1 MRKERFEAFTDAV
14 LAIILTILVLDIK
27 LPSNSGSFSSLV
39 EVVPKFIA
47 YVVTFIFI
55 TTIWVNHHFLFSQV
69 SKINNKILWVN
80 ILALFW
86 TSLLPAT
93 TAWLGDRIMSPTPAV
108 LYSLNVLLF
117 NVTMLTLRSLVINEN
132 KLTKHIGLS
141 THEFISLIIN
151 TATLVIAFWYPP
163 FSFIGLSID
172 LIIWISLQFFHQDS
186 RNTVH

>member
-27 LPSNSGSFSSLV
+27 LPSNSASLSSLT
-39 EVVPKFIA
+39 EVAPKFIA

-55 TTIWVNHHFLFSQV
+55 ATIWVNHHFLFSQV
-69 SKINNKILWVN
+69 STINNKILWVN

-93 TAWLGDRIMSPTPAV
+93 TAWLGDHIMSSTPAV

-117 NVTMLTLRSLVINEN
+117 NITMLILRSLVVNEN
-132 KLTKHIGLS
+132 QITNHIGLNVN
-141 THEFISLIIN
+141 ELISLGIN
-151 TATLVIAFWYPP
+151 TMTLIVAFWYPP

-172 LIIWISLQFFHQDS
+172 LIIWISLQFIHDTS
-186 RNTVH
+186 RKNNR